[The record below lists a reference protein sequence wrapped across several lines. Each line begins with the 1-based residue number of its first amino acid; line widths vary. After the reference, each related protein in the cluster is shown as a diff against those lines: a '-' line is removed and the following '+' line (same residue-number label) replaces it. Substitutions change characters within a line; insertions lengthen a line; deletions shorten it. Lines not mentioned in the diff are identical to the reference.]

1 MFFFTARR
9 FVRYRITEST
19 VSENRGHGI
28 SFKSTE
34 TKNNVFQIE
43 RSKITKNGLRA
54 TAGKTSLEGI
64 HLNATNQVFTVT
76 NSYIAENE
84 NGGIYAELQKKDIPI
99 ALSHTNHI
107 HGNTIEH
114 NRGKALFLQ
123 GKTGQPS
130 DVKLT
135 NNYVSFNL
143 GKNLQ
148 AKATAQSVCKL
159 SNLFVLLQANFFY
172 NNSGQY
178 IVEFDGSQ
186 SSLRFINNT
195 LLRNRGLGD
204 SYGVTFLCNGAAEMH
219 GNVLQNPNN
228 RYQISTTL
236 QRIPLTVNATLNWW
250 GESTL
255 NLVSSLIR
263 DKTTDYRLSLTVAFN
278 PFLHLPPRKSLSGK
292 YSCLKPALVVTTVCH
307 SCPTLNW
314 WGESTLF

>member
-64 HLNATNQVFTVT
+64 HLNATNQVFTIT

-84 NGGIYAELQKKDIPI
+84 NGGIYAELQKQDIPI
-99 ALSHTNHI
+99 ALSRTNHI
-107 HGNTIEH
+107 LGNTIEH

-148 AKATAQSVCKL
+148 QKRPHKA
-159 SNLFVLLQANFFY
+159 FVSCPIF
-172 NNSGQY
+172 
-178 IVEFDGSQ
+178 
-186 SSLRFINNT
+186 SSYFK
-195 LLRNRGLGD
+195 
-204 SYGVTFLCNGAAEMH
+204 
-219 GNVLQNPNN
+219 
-228 RYQISTTL
+228 QISS
-236 QRIPLTVNATLNWW
+236 I
-250 GESTL
+250 
-255 NLVSSLIR
+255 
-263 DKTTDYRLSLTVAFN
+263 
-278 PFLHLPPRKSLSGK
+278 
-292 YSCLKPALVVTTVCH
+292 TTVVNISWNLMVVNQALGLSITPCLE
-307 SCPTLNW
+307 TADW
-314 WGESTLF
+314 ETAME

>member
-1 MFFFTARR
+1 MID
-9 FVRYRITEST
+9 V
-19 VSENRGHGI
+19 
-28 SFKSTE
+28 
-34 TKNNVFQIE
+34 
-43 RSKITKNGLRA
+43 
-54 TAGKTSLEGI
+54 I
-64 HLNATNQVFTVT
+64 HLFVQDDQVLLTN
-76 NSYIAENE
+76 NE
-84 NGGIYAELQKKDIPI
+84 CRYIPI

-159 SNLFVLLQANFFY
+159 SNLLVLLQANFFY

-228 RYQISTTL
+228 HYQISTTL

-314 WGESTLF
+314 WGESTLS

>member
-1 MFFFTARR
+1 MYVLFTARR
-9 FVRYRITEST
+9 FVRYRISDST
-19 VSENRGHGI
+19 VSGNLGQGI

-34 TKNNVFQIE
+34 TKNHVFEIE

-64 HLNATNQVFTVT
+64 HLNATNQVITIT
-76 NSYIAENE
+76 NSYIAENK
-84 NGGIYAELQKKDIPI
+84 NGGIYAEFQKQDIPI

-114 NRGKALFLQ
+114 NRGKALSWK
-123 GKTGQPS
+123 GTTGQPS

-135 NNYVSFNL
+135 NNYFSFNL
-143 GKNLQ
+143 GFQ
-148 AKATAQSVCKL
+148 AKASAQSVCKL
-159 SNLFVLLQANFFY
+159 SNLSVLLQANFLY

-178 IVEFDGSQ
+178 IVEFDGTQ
-186 SSLRFINNT
+186 SSLSLVNNT

-204 SYGVTFLCNGAAEMH
+204 NHGVTFLCNGAAEMH

-255 NLVSSLIR
+255 NLVSSLIM
-263 DKTTDYRLSLTVAFN
+263 DKTTDYRLSLTVVFS

-292 YSCLKPALVVTTVCH
+292 HSYLKLAL
-307 SCPTLNW
+307 
-314 WGESTLF
+314 

>member
-9 FVRYRITEST
+9 FVRYRITDST

-43 RSKITKNGLRA
+43 RSKITKNGLGA

-64 HLNATNQVFTVT
+64 HLNATNQVFTIT

-84 NGGIYAELQKKDIPI
+84 NGGIYAELQKQDIPI

-148 AKATAQSVCKL
+148 AKASAQSVCKL

-186 SSLRFINNT
+186 SSLRLINNT

-255 NLVSSLIR
+255 NLASSLIR
-263 DKTTDYRLSLTVAFN
+263 DKTTDYRLSLTVVFS

-292 YSCLKPALVVTTVCH
+292 HSYLKLAL
-307 SCPTLNW
+307 
-314 WGESTLF
+314 